1 MFLMFVKVTKRSREL
16 SYDLEKQWTS
26 SLNDGRLVASEL
38 EGGLALLAAA
48 TSNLTGLAN
57 MAVPGANTNKCRCYK
72 YKQKIQTNASDANT
86 NKCTDYFF

>member
-57 MAVPGANTNKCRCYK
+57 MAVSGANINKCRC
-72 YKQKIQTNASDANT
+72 S
-86 NKCTDYFF
+86 